1 MNIHEYQAKQLFR
14 DHGINVPDGE
24 VAFTAEQAE
33 KAAKELGGPVWVVK
47 AQIHA
52 GGRGKAGGV
61 KIVKSTDEVRDAA
74 DELLGS
80 TLVTHQTGP
89 DGQTVGRV
97 YIEDGC
103 DIDQEFYLSILIDRE
118 TQRPV
123 IMASTEGG
131 VDIEEVAEQTPEKIT
146 KVTIDPA
153 VGLQPHQQGQ
163 IGFALGVEG
172 DTFKQLTKML
182 KKLTDLFEKT
192 DASILEINPLV
203 ITGDGDVIAL
213 DGKMTFD
220 ENALFRHPHIEKLR
234 DETEEDPVELQAK
247 ELGLSYVNLDGNIGC
262 MVNGAGLA
270 MATMDIIKLHGMAP
284 ANFLDV
290 GGSATKER
298 VTEAFKLILSDPNVE
313 AILVNIF
320 GGIMRCDVIAEGIL
334 AAAKEIDL
342 NVPLVV
348 RLAGTKVNEGRKLLE
363 EADIE
368 LITAEDLNDAAD
380 KVTTAAQQ
388 HGKAA

>member
-1 MNIHEYQAKQLFR
+1 MRK
-14 DHGINVPDGE
+14 
-24 VAFTAEQAE
+24 
-33 KAAKELGGPVWVVK
+33 
-47 AQIHA
+47 
-52 GGRGKAGGV
+52 
-61 KIVKSTDEVRDAA
+61 AA

-103 DIDQEFYLSILIDRE
+103 DIAKEFYLSILIDRE
-118 TQRPV
+118 SQRPV

-146 KVTIDPA
+146 RVTIDPA
-153 VGLQPHQQGQ
+153 VGLQAHQQRQ
-163 IGFALGVEG
+163 IGFALGLTG
-172 DTFKQLTKML
+172 DRFKQLTKML
-182 KKLTDLFEKT
+182 GQLTDLFEKT
-192 DASILEINPLV
+192 DASVMEINPLV
-203 ITGDGDVIAL
+203 VTGDGDIIAL

-220 ENALFRHPHIEKLR
+220 ENALFRQPGIEKLR
-234 DETEEDPVELQAK
+234 DESEEDPVELKAN

-290 GGSATKER
+290 GGSATKQR
-298 VTEAFKLILSDPNVE
+298 VTEALKLILSDPNVE

-334 AAAKEIDL
+334 AAAKEINLD
-342 NVPLVV
+342 VPLVV
-348 RLAGTKVNEGRKLLE
+348 RLAGTKVKEGRKLLDQS
-363 EADIE
+363 DIE
-368 LITAEDLNDAAD
+368 LITAQDLNDAAD
-380 KVTTAAQQ
+380 KVTAAAQQ